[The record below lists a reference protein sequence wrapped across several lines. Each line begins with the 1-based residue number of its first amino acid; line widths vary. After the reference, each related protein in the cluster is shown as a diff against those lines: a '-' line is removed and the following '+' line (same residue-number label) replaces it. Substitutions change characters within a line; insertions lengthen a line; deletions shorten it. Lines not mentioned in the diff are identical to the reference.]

1 MNSGCLNVT
10 SGIIQPVELEELV
23 FGEKISSDK
32 SVSKLIHIYGEAGSG
47 KTTLALQLTC
57 GIGLLGKKV
66 IFIDTEGKVTGTKNK
81 ALVKE
86 KAFPKVNKLLKLY
99 VPASF
104 QEQHSLISNL
114 EYYLLNQDVGL
125 VVVDTITNLYRQE
138 ENFGKNKKN
147 IYEKLAFQVALLRK
161 ISREKKIPIILINQ
175 ATMVKVD
182 DSEGLKSLKRE
193 RVSPVAKAIMEYW
206 VDREIILIS
215 HGWGN
220 FEGRIPNE
228 FEGRVKFGIDTKGIV
243 PLE

>member
-1 MNSGCLNVT
+1 MT
-10 SGIIQPVELEELV
+10 TGIIQPVELEELV
-23 FGEKISSDK
+23 FGEKISPDK
-32 SVSKLIHIYGEAGSG
+32 PVAKLIHIFGEAGSG

-66 IFIDTEGKVTGTKNK
+66 IFIDTEGKVTGTKIK
-81 ALVKE
+81 AIAKE
-86 KAFPKVNKLLKLY
+86 KTFPKINQMLKLY
-99 VPASF
+99 VPTNF

-114 EYYLLNQDVGL
+114 EYYLLNQDIGL
-125 VVVDTITNLYRQE
+125 IIIDTITNLYRQE

-161 ISREKKIPIILINQ
+161 LSQDQQIPIIIINQ
-175 ATMVKVD
+175 ATMTKVE

-228 FEGRVKFGIDTKGIV
+228 FKGRVKFGIDTKGII
-243 PLE
+243 PLD